1 MNHLRFSWRNVPR
14 SPFRRFSPS
23 KTNLVFPAV
32 LMINEIIRA
41 VRFTSIKHTLRV
53 ISSKRSHI
61 QRGGLVCWFKRL
73 SEKIHFLWVWM
84 NEAPASKKT
93 IKCSSSRQI
102 EIKSKQDI
110 EAWWT
115 TTSHSE
121 SWNLK
126 RVWWSDRSCCSCRDA
141 SPSSRLNRKRF
152 TAWSLKAE
160 KKQTAQTL
168 QSWSSISILNVERTR
183 LLVTGQFSFISTEFT
198 QPEFDSSAWSRRL
211 KQVERLQ
218 TLPGSR

>member
-23 KTNLVFPAV
+23 KTNLVFPAA

-102 EIKSKQDI
+102 EIKSKQDKPD
-110 EAWWT
+110 EPQ
-115 TTSHSE
+115 HH
-121 SWNLK
+121 
-126 RVWWSDRSCCSCRDA
+126 
-141 SPSSRLNRKRF
+141 
-152 TAWSLKAE
+152 
-160 KKQTAQTL
+160 
-168 QSWSSISILNVERTR
+168 ILNPETWSVFGGATEVAAAAVTPRRHHVWTGRDLLPEVWRQKRNR
-183 LLVTGQFSFISTEFT
+183 LLRRSRAEAASASWTWRGLVYSSQVSLASFQLSSLSLSLFH
-198 QPEFDSSAWSRRL
+198 QPEVDA
-211 KQVERLQ
+211 
-218 TLPGSR
+218 